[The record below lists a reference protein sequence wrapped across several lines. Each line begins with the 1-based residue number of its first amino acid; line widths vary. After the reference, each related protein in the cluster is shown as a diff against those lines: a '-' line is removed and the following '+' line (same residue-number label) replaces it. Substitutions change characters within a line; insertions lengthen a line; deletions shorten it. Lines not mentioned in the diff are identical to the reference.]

1 MKQRVTERERER
13 EREREGGRGEK
24 EWREKNKS
32 FQAGAAG
39 SGSSSSWDGGQD
51 TQVVENDVMDE
62 LAEKFRRANAAID
75 LASKDDPL
83 GSDEPGLV
91 DRLHTALKS
100 QAI

>member
-1 MKQRVTERERER
+1 
-13 EREREGGRGEK
+13 
-24 EWREKNKS
+24 
-32 FQAGAAG
+32 
-39 SGSSSSWDGGQD
+39 
-51 TQVVENDVMDE
+51 MDE